1 MHPAVFIS
9 GVLSGIYQEKDPRN
23 LLISFDLLK
32 YLLYTFMRDEKC
44 AFDNELQEQQF
55 AEDFYDSIS
64 CYFPI
69 NFTPPANDTIRV
81 SPDSLKALLADC
93 FLQSPKLTG
102 LFVPFLIEK
111 L

>member
-1 MHPAVFIS
+1 MK
-9 GVLSGIYQEKDPRN
+9 E
-23 LLISFDLLK
+23 
-32 YLLYTFMRDEKC
+32 EKC

-55 AEDFYDSIS
+55 SEDFYDSIS

-93 FLQSPKLTG
+93 FLQSPKLSG
-102 LFVPFLIEK
+102 HFVPFLIEK
-111 L
+111 LKTKQIATKLESIDLLRRILETFTSKYLNDDILR